1 MASNQKNSEAAI
13 LEKYRVA
20 FANAEDMPQI
30 ATAIAEYGYDAET
43 MAQGKALHTAAQNAY
58 DLNKTEDAESLVAH
72 NIFEEK
78 RSVVAKIYA
87 EHRKKAKAAFR
98 NDANTSIELAITG
111 TLSNVY
117 VKWLETVKRF
127 YLVALASTDIQT
139 KLNRFKITVEDL
151 TAVNAK
157 IVELET
163 ARNNYMREKGESQ
176 DATKAKNAALIL
188 IDDWMSEFYEVAKIA
203 LEDQPQLLEALGVI
217 VRS

>member
-1 MASNQKNSEAAI
+1 MASNLKNSEAAI

-20 FANAEDMPQI
+20 FANAEAMPQI
-30 ATAIAEYGYDAET
+30 ATAIAEYGYEAET
-43 MAQGKALHTAAQNAY
+43 MTQGKALYTAAQNAY
-58 DLNKTEDAESLVAH
+58 DQNKTEDAESLVAH

-78 RSVVAKIYA
+78 RSIVANIYA

-98 NDANTSIELAITG
+98 NDANTLIELAITG

-117 VKWLETVKRF
+117 VKWLETAKRF
-127 YLVALASTDIQT
+127 YLVALARTDIQT

-151 TAVNAK
+151 TAVNTK
-157 IVELET
+157 IAELET

-176 DATKAKNAALIL
+176 DATKVKNAALIQ
-188 IDDWMSEFYEVAKIA
+188 IDDWMSKFYEIAKIA